1 MSTKSIIDDV
11 AGAVG
16 VVDVASVVVELMV
29 DSEDGVDVIVG
40 VNVEDIV
47 EDSIEDIDVDVD
59 VDVDVMESTKF
70 SSSAEDSLLISVGI
84 VAKIS
89 KNNSF

>member
-1 MSTKSIIDDV
+1 
-11 AGAVG
+11 
-16 VVDVASVVVELMV
+16 MV
-29 DSEDGVDVIVG
+29 DSEDEVDVIVG

-47 EDSIEDIDVDVD
+47 EDIDVGVDVD
-59 VDVDVMESTKF
+59 VDVIESTKF
-70 SSSAEDSLLISVGI
+70 SSSAEDSLLRSVGI

>member
-11 AGAVG
+11 VGAVG
-16 VVDVASVVVELMV
+16 VVDVASVDVELMV
-29 DSEDGVDVIVG
+29 DSEDEVDVIVG

-47 EDSIEDIDVDVD
+47 EDIDVGVDVD
-59 VDVDVMESTKF
+59 VDVIESTKF
-70 SSSAEDSLLISVGI
+70 SSSAEDSLLRSVGI